1 MPTPTTTPTP
11 AAKKNTNIFGKLF
24 SKRKEASPSLLPP
37 GGAVDLSV
45 APPSKAAIGTVPSP
59 IPEGLP
65 PAPTSPGF
73 APRGHARN
81 LSNTINNAFRRSP
94 SPAKDVRPST
104 STGAS
109 GGLTT
114 PKRSAFSRS
123 GGDKEEGNGYGDTL
137 NPNPGTT
144 SSRLSTSS
152 RHSHHSA
159 HESTNNGASSSQ
171 NPQQQLLLPATLG
184 IQPTLSTPGGP
195 LALSSLFFTSGA
207 APSFNSAGYPPPKH
221 LGFGKGPALYVWVV
235 RKWMKGGN
243 GGLFGLSG
251 GLREVLS
258 GIGSAAEGEPRRSI
272 GDAAPGQN
280 GGVTGKLEVRV
291 EWKRGKKP
299 KAKKDKRKEKEG
311 DSTTN
316 SRNPSRSASRAPENT
331 SRTSLGQ
338 TNGNGLSTEEADEN
352 GRRKSL
358 NRLSALSG
366 ASVSASEDLHDGEVN
381 TGSKRGKRAR
391 SRQSLRASLNSLGG
405 GAGAGRD
412 DDDGDESDPEDSE
425 TPWVC
430 TLKVRRLGA
439 APPTPSASK
448 IKGQK
453 SGAQQGAGEDTSS
466 GPLKI
471 KVGTLSPTPHHPKVV
486 AMLKVPWPLP
496 DLEVERMQV
505 RKRDV
510 SNPTPGSAGPGSIQ
524 AATERLQG
532 LSLTAEEIKDV
543 ICSTGMWVVVREG
556 FGGVGRVSRKGD
568 GWRIRA

>member
-1 MPTPTTTPTP
+1 
-11 AAKKNTNIFGKLF
+11 
-24 SKRKEASPSLLPP
+24 
-37 GGAVDLSV
+37 
-45 APPSKAAIGTVPSP
+45 
-59 IPEGLP
+59 
-65 PAPTSPGF
+65 
-73 APRGHARN
+73 
-81 LSNTINNAFRRSP
+81 
-94 SPAKDVRPST
+94 
-104 STGAS
+104 
-109 GGLTT
+109 
-114 PKRSAFSRS
+114 
-123 GGDKEEGNGYGDTL
+123 
-137 NPNPGTT
+137 
-144 SSRLSTSS
+144 
-152 RHSHHSA
+152 
-159 HESTNNGASSSQ
+159 
-171 NPQQQLLLPATLG
+171 
-184 IQPTLSTPGGP
+184 
-195 LALSSLFFTSGA
+195 
-207 APSFNSAGYPPPKH
+207 
-221 LGFGKGPALYVWVV
+221 
-235 RKWMKGGN
+235 
-243 GGLFGLSG
+243 
-251 GLREVLS
+251 VLS
-258 GIGSAAEGEPRRSI
+258 GIGSAAEGEPRRGI

-280 GGVTGKLEVRV
+280 GGVTRKLEVRV
-291 EWKRGKKP
+291 EWRRGKKP

-331 SRTSLGQ
+331 FRTSLGQ
-338 TNGNGLSTEEADEN
+338 TNGNNLSAEGADEN

-358 NRLSALSG
+358 NRLSASSG
-366 ASVSASEDLHDGEVN
+366 VSVSVSEDLRNGEVN
-381 TGSKRGKRAR
+381 TGSKKGKRAR

-405 GAGAGRD
+405 GGGAGRE

-453 SGAQQGAGEDTSS
+453 PGAQQGVGEDTSS

-524 AATERLQG
+524 AATEKLQG
-532 LSLTAEEIKDV
+532 LSLTVEEIKDV

-556 FGGVGRVSRKGD
+556 FGDVGMVSRKGD